1 MEKISLDANVI
12 KIPVG
17 NGTHETSEEELNK
30 HIDELFDKYIC
41 AGMGIK
47 PEDELYAKLRVIR
60 KIFNN
65 GYRCGYND
73 MLSRV
78 TGEEWEHPD
87 AALGP
92 HSARRSG
99 RGSCE

>member
-1 MEKISLDANVI
+1 MEKISLDANVV

-17 NGTHETSEEELNK
+17 DRTHEMSEEELNK

-41 AGMGIK
+41 TGMGIK
-47 PEDELYAKLRVIR
+47 PEDELYDKLRVIR

-87 AALGP
+87 ADLGIDI
-92 HSARRSG
+92 ARRSG
-99 RGSCE
+99 RGY

>member
-1 MEKISLDANVI
+1 MNEKDKMKVVSLNADVVE
-12 KIPVG
+12 IPVG
-17 NGTHETSEEELNK
+17 DGTHETSEEELNK

-41 AGMGIK
+41 IGMGIK

-73 MLSRV
+73 MLSRLKLILR
-78 TGEEWEHPD
+78 D
-87 AALGP
+87 AADGDI
-92 HSARRSG
+92 
-99 RGSCE
+99 RGY